1 MVVVV
6 VVVVLTV
13 KLMTCLWRYVITD
26 APNYG
31 GLVPVD
37 TKPGPAPVCRALK
50 LTPSAHQRDDEL
62 PQTKKTVGARQSSPR
77 RHK

>member
-1 MVVVV
+1 MVVCGLWFVVLFVLWVLVVVVVV

-31 GLVPVD
+31 GRVPVD
-37 TKPGPAPVCRALK
+37 TTPRPCTCVQGPK
-50 LTPSAHQRDDEL
+50 KYTPSAHQR
-62 PQTKKTVGARQSSPR
+62 R
-77 RHK
+77 